1 MSAVTD
7 AETVGDRVDPGPA
20 RAGGHNG
27 VDIGLLATLAVATVA
42 GLALVFTARTSALA
56 LLVAAAIAQAAFAV
70 AWVFGT
76 GMPGRRGGLVIAALA
91 GGGADVAASVWP
103 HGRLGALVAVLGL
116 AVPVLFVHQLSRG
129 AARVN
134 VVASLSAVS
143 VLVLAEVSLPA
154 LLQLR
159 HEFTDPA
166 EGGRIV
172 AAAAGALAA
181 AIVVGCLVDLVV
193 PAPRFDT
200 DVPRGLLGVVAGA
213 GVGGA
218 VSYLLLRDS
227 LGSASLGSASLGS
240 AGLGGGRSV
249 FIGAALGALAG
260 LVAIAVAFVLHGLPE
275 PASTLRRNLRPA
287 VAALLPM
294 FAVAPVA
301 FLLCLAIRN

>member
-42 GLALVFTARTSALA
+42 GLALVFTARTTALA
-56 LLVAAAIAQAAFAV
+56 LLVAVAIAQAAFAV

-116 AVPVLFVHQLSRG
+116 AVPVLFLHQLSRG

-134 VVASLSAVS
+134 VMASLSAVS

-181 AIVVGCLVDLVV
+181 ALVVGCLVDLVV

-218 VSYLLLRDS
+218 VSYLLLRD
-227 LGSASLGSASLGS
+227 SLGSASLGS

-294 FAVAPVA
+294 FALAPVA